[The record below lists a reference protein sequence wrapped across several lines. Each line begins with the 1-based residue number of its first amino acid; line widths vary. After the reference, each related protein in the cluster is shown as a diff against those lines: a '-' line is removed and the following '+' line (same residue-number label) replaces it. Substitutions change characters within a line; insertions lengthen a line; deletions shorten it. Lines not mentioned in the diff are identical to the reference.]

1 MPSVRERTQ
10 RKGIERTALQ
20 RAAGPT
26 GINAG
31 PGGASGVDGLVAE
44 ASRARR
50 TKALMRPAGGRCSA
64 RLSAPITTIPLRF
77 GLTCLRAK
85 RGIAVIDQMLPS
97 SAPRFFS
104 FFWAVVG
111 SPKLLPASLPPRRA
125 NLRSDPDRCG
135 QLQSAF

>member
-50 TKALMRPAGGRCSA
+50 TKALMRPAGGAVQRPPQRTDHDDPSA
-64 RLSAPITTIPLRF
+64 F
-77 GLTCLRAK
+77 W
-85 RGIAVIDQMLPS
+85 ID
-97 SAPRFFS
+97 
-104 FFWAVVG
+104 V
-111 SPKLLPASLPPRRA
+111 PACQAGHCRH
-125 NLRSDPDRCG
+125 RSDASVVCSTLFLFFLGGGRLTEAVACLSSPPQG
-135 QLQSAF
+135 EPAV